1 MSLRK
6 FEDFEHSLEEED
18 KNEHANDF
26 ANASKDLIANA
37 KNITSISAG
46 KNPGEVII
54 EYTINH
60 GSWEEDF
67 TILTKVIGYIE

>member
-6 FEDFEHSLEEED
+6 FEDFENHLAEED

-26 ANASKDLIANA
+26 ANASKDLIKNV
-37 KNITSISAG
+37 KNITSITAG

-54 EYTINH
+54 EFTVNH